1 MAKKKGSKKKKKL
14 LLLLYKSGIEGKG
27 KPVPKVVY
35 STLTP
40 SQYRTRFYGSAYHE
54 QTEYAIRVKRI

>member
-1 MAKKKGSKKKKKL
+1 MVKKKSKKRNKL
-14 LLLLYKSGIEGKG
+14 LLLLYRSGIEGKG

-40 SQYRTRFYGSAYHE
+40 SQYRSKFYSSSYHSR
-54 QTEYAIRVKRI
+54 TEYAITVKKI

>member
-1 MAKKKGSKKKKKL
+1 MAKKKSKKRNKL
-14 LLLLYKSGIEGKG
+14 LLLIYKSGIEGKG

-40 SQYRTRFYGSAYHE
+40 AQYRNRFYGSSYHFR
-54 QTEYAIRVKRI
+54 TEYAIRVKKI